1 MIVMLYSQDVY
12 HIHDCSWAKWRVSL
26 LVISTLEVMVELF
39 KVFIPVK
46 PGIHT
51 VTV

>member
-1 MIVMLYSQDVY
+1 MIVMLYSQAVY
-12 HIHDCSWAKWRVSL
+12 HIHDCL
-26 LVISTLEVMVELF
+26 LVISTLEVMVQLF